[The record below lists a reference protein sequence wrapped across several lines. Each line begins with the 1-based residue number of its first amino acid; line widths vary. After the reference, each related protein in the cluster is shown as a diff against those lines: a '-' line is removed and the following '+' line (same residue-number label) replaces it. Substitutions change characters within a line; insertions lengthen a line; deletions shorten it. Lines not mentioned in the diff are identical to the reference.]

1 MQSNSSNESND
12 SIAPAL
18 QSDSAAAAAAEDTSR
33 VHSLDSP
40 RLTSAGSGARK
51 TSLLLLWIA
60 GPVMIASCLLTSPW
74 TFSEAHRAD
83 KGSWLKTVVSA
94 LALVGPSAE
103 AGRYPTARIVDIRSL
118 TFYMGAAMLTLVGGL
133 RLLTSGARPS
143 LSRDDFWDWR
153 ARTGSPMFW
162 WSVLICVSLVTS
174 SFSHARDVSLGQS
187 AIRLMQA
194 AWWWPIAALLLP
206 IHARRLT
213 TLLLT
218 AVGLTVIVGLWYH
231 TVRVEPDWFSRLLAF
246 TLPTARMEYP
256 IGNSLWFGACL
267 LPGIFAALGLGA
279 DSFMGGRPDRASR
292 NRTIGAIAILF
303 IPPLLVALL
312 LTQSRSSAWAG
323 LGGGILFAIF
333 MLTRRTAR
341 SAVLLLGL
349 VLAIA
354 AVWGIQEKR
363 VAGEMGE
370 RAHSIRTRLNH
381 EWPYAITLFLQKP
394 VGGHGEGCYT
404 MLAPQFAREDQIDE
418 PSTLAMGDRWWFSHA
433 HNEFLE
439 LLADLGLI
447 GATAFL
453 LALVMTL
460 RYAIRYCDLSAADP
474 TQRPYRL
481 LTVGLAA
488 GLFAMMVEECSSVA
502 LRNPGFPPLFLTTW
516 AILWALIRDER
527 MASVPA
533 LPGDLRLG
541 AGVFRGG
548 GLIAAVASMALCYF
562 AVQDWR
568 ANLASQEAQQDLRA
582 GLPVDA
588 IAKADFAAAHL
599 LDPLQRLSAMMFGI
613 SARTDAFAAVVAK
626 GGVPTDQDI
635 ALAMDAWVRQA
646 QLGRIAP
653 RFLNLSRYAADL
665 ARHLAQAHRVRG
677 ELNLVD
683 DRIRAYREALIRW
696 VNDEPFNT
704 QLVRHVWSQV
714 PEASAYDRLLWLRRL
729 MRRGEMDEAS
739 QLLARELFERA
750 PVAITA
756 LDDLLQI
763 GMQDLGSPP
772 ARWSD
777 RLTPETFRLAAMVRD
792 WMGAATEAEQLAK
805 KAEEAYAALGPSVFA
820 AHSAVIREAV
830 IYALHGDPTGRTDEL
845 LGNLV
850 RAHVIMD
857 GPMKETGEA
866 ALHVPLPRE
875 KGVTRAL
882 VLTAA
887 GREAEAMAQLEFLR
901 GATGADGPTLA
912 DAYVSLSSQFAPKP
926 QFADQAIR
934 WAERARDLNPGIPLA
949 HYALFG
955 LYLNR
960 GDEAAAFAAAKKF
973 VEVMPDRDQAFT
985 ALMNQERRRP
995 ESGIW
1000 TKLRAA
1006 FPDYPEM
1013 PVEMETTSQ
1022 PATDPATLP
1031 EDPTPITSQP
1041 QSDEQSD

>member
-1 MQSNSSNESND
+1 
-12 SIAPAL
+12 
-18 QSDSAAAAAAEDTSR
+18 
-33 VHSLDSP
+33 
-40 RLTSAGSGARK
+40 
-51 TSLLLLWIA
+51 
-60 GPVMIASCLLTSPW
+60 MIASCLLTSPW

-83 KGSWLKTVVSA
+83 QGSWLKTVVSA
-94 LALVGPSAE
+94 LALVGPSAD
-103 AGRYPTARIVDIRSL
+103 AGRCPTARIVEIRSL
-118 TFYMGAAMLTLVGGL
+118 TFYMGAAILTLVGGL
-133 RLLTSGARPS
+133 RLLTSGARPM

-153 ARTGSPMFW
+153 ARMGGPMFW
-162 WSVLICVSLVTS
+162 WTVLICVSIVTS
-174 SFSHARDVSLGQS
+174 SFSHARDVSLGQ
-187 AIRLMQA
+187 AVIRLMHA
-194 AWWWPIAALLLP
+194 AWWLPIAALLLP
-206 IHARRLT
+206 SHARRLV
-213 TLLLT
+213 TLVLT

-231 TVRVEPDWFSRLLAF
+231 TIRVEPGWFSTLLSF
-246 TLPTARMEYP
+246 RLPTARMEYP

-279 DSFMGGRPDRASR
+279 DSFLKGSGDRASR
-292 NRTIGAIAILF
+292 CRTTGVIAILS
-303 IPPLLVALL
+303 IPVLMIALL

-323 LGGGILFAIF
+323 LGGGVIFAIF
-333 MLTRRTAR
+333 MLARRTAR

-404 MLAPQFAREDQIDE
+404 MLAPQFARDDQIDE

-447 GATAFL
+447 GASAFL
-453 LALVMTL
+453 LALLTTL
-460 RYAIRYCDLSAADP
+460 RYAIRYCDLAAADP
-474 TQRPYRL
+474 ARRPYRL
-481 LTVGLAA
+481 LTIGLAA

-516 AILWALIRDER
+516 AVLWALIRDER
-527 MASVPA
+527 TASATAPS
-533 LPGDLRLG
+533 DDHRLG

-548 GLIAAVASMALCYF
+548 GLLAAAASVALGYF

-568 ANLASQEAQQDLRA
+568 ANLASHVAQQDLRA
-582 GLPVDA
+582 GRPLDA
-588 IAKADFAAAHL
+588 IPKADFAAAHL

-626 GGVPTDQDI
+626 GGIPTDQDI
-635 ALAMDAWVRQA
+635 SLAMDAWIRQA
-646 QLGRIAP
+646 QLGRVAP

-704 QLVRHVWSQV
+704 QLVRHVWTQV
-714 PEASAYDRLLWLRRL
+714 PEASVYDRLLWLRRL
-729 MRRGEMDEAS
+729 MRRGEMDEAA
-739 QLLARELFERA
+739 QLLARELFERVPA
-750 PVAITA
+750 AITA

-763 GMQDLGSPP
+763 GMQDLSSRP

-792 WMGAATEAEQLAK
+792 WMGTATEAEQLAK
-805 KAEEAYAALGPSVFA
+805 KAEEGYAALGPPVFA
-820 AHSAVIREAV
+820 AHSAVIREGV
-830 IYALHGDPTGRTDEL
+830 IYALHGDPISRTDEL
-845 LGNLV
+845 LRNLV
-850 RAHVIMD
+850 RAHTIMD
-857 GPMKETGEA
+857 GPLKETGEA

-887 GREAEAMAQLEFLR
+887 GREAEALAQLDFLR
-901 GATGADGPTLA
+901 GASGADGPTLA
-912 DAYVSLSSQFAPKP
+912 DAYVSLASQFAPKAR
-926 QFADQAIR
+926 FADQAIR
-934 WAERARDLNPGIPLA
+934 WAERARELNPGIPLA

-960 GDEAAAFAAAKKF
+960 GDEAAALAAATKF
-973 VEVMPDRDQAFT
+973 VEVMPDRDQAYT

-1000 TKLRAA
+1000 TKLRSEY
-1006 FPDYPEM
+1006 PDYPEL
-1013 PVEMETTSQ
+1013 PVELDTTSR
-1022 PATDPATLP
+1022 PTTDPTTP
-1031 EDPTPITSQP
+1031 EEEPTPTTTEA
-1041 QSDEQSD
+1041 QSDSIPDP